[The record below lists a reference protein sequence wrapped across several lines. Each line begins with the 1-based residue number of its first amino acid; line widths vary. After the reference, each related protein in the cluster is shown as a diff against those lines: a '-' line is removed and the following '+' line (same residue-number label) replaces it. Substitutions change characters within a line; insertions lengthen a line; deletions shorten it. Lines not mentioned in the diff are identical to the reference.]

1 VPTRSL
7 QGRKRRLTLADM
19 PKRAP
24 WYKDGLSFTCTQCG
38 NCCTGEPGVV
48 WVTEE
53 ELAQIAEVRGESI
66 EEVRAQ
72 HTRKIGQ
79 RVSLTE
85 RENGDCTFFDPQTRH
100 CTVYRARPAQC
111 RTWPFWNSNLE
122 SREAWK
128 TTQQSCPG
136 AGHGQFFPLEE
147 IERLAR
153 VIDV

>member
-1 VPTRSL
+1 
-7 QGRKRRLTLADM
+7 M

-53 ELAQIAEVRGESI
+53 ELAQMAEVRGQSI
-66 EEVRAQ
+66 EDVRRD
-72 HTRKIGQ
+72 HTRKIDN
-79 RVSLTE
+79 RVSLVE
-85 RENGDCTFFDPQTRH
+85 RENGDCTFFDAQTRH
-100 CTVYRARPAQC
+100 CTVYHARPAQC

-122 SREAWK
+122 NREAWK
-128 TTQQSCPG
+128 ATQSSCPG
-136 AGHGQFFPLEE
+136 AGQGQFFPLEE